1 MTTFMDW
8 PVDTPRQALQMAQNV
23 ADDAAQRI
31 ASDLIELTEELLAA
45 DERAWLNCYDPEH
58 FDPLYDDV
66 NGAMPCLARFVAS
79 QGAIPGEA
87 AYRWAAAQGFH
98 SEAADA
104 WSSQPAAVRLPFEV
118 FVCTFLAVHALLL
131 EHLRGRDIARAAEQQ
146 AELVRVPVEATIFE
160 TGAEASDRYDMG
172 PVGTYTPVLPD
183 AAKALEAIGLA
194 VVSDEV
200 PLTLT
205 EPAQTDQ
212 ADQVEPD
219 DLADVPLPTADEPA
233 ADTGAGS
240 SALSPPAK
248 KGRKG

>member
-8 PVDTPRQALQMAQNV
+8 PVDTARQALQMAENV

-31 ASDLIELTEELLAA
+31 ASDLIELTEELAAA
-45 DERAWLNCYDPEH
+45 DPRAWLNCYDPAH

-66 NGAMPCLARFVAS
+66 NGAVPCLARFVAS
-79 QGAIPGEA
+79 QGGIPGEA
-87 AYRWAAAQGFH
+87 AYRWSAAQGFH
-98 SEAADA
+98 GEAADA
-104 WSSQPAAVRLPFEV
+104 WASQPAAIRLPFET

-131 EHLRGRDIARAAEQQ
+131 EHLRGRDIARASEQQ

-172 PVGTYTPVLPD
+172 PVGIYTPPPPEPTPS
-183 AAKALEAIGLA
+183 LEEAGLA
-194 VVSDEV
+194 VVEAD

-205 EPAQTDQ
+205 EPAQTVE
-212 ADQVEPD
+212 ADQVDPD

-233 ADTGAGS
+233 ADAGAGS